1 MLPFSFLTQE
11 VETICQQAIVECQ
24 LVLLNVSETKLVG
37 LNPICQRF
45 SSLTRSLWNKACGL
59 ESCQSWHI
67 FHSWPGPCETKLVDL
82 NPISHDTFSALVRS
96 LWNKACGLESY
107 QSLWNKA
114 CGLESHQSWHIFQ
127 PWSAPAQGLK
137 CRGPIKKVWIGT
149 EFNPSYGGIFV
160 YAADFLHWW
169 RTNSTDTHYI
179 RLVDLLTQLLLT
191 LKAQEHVLLADIC
204 IQCQYSSPSFETTLI
219 LEQKWSLSLLYIA
232 LKLTQ
237 SMSWV
242 SIHSWFL

>member
-1 MLPFSFLTQE
+1 MWVKQ
-11 VETICQQAIVECQ
+11 
-24 LVLLNVSETKLVG
+24 
-37 LNPICQRF
+37 
-45 SSLTRSLWNKACGL
+45 SLWAWIL
-59 ESCQSWHI
+59 SVRD
-67 FHSWPGPCETKLVDL
+67 FHPWPGPCETKIVDL
-82 NPISHDTFSALVRS
+82 NPVSHDTFFIPDQVLV
-96 LWNKACGLESY
+96 K
-107 QSLWNKA
+107 QSLWTWI
-114 CGLESHQSWHIFQ
+114 LSVMTHFQ
-127 PWSAPAQGLK
+127 PWSGPAQGLK

-204 IQCQYSSPSFETTLI
+204 IQCQYSSPSFKTTLI